1 MNVHVCAL
9 DSRRVRTRAHTCI
22 FTNAYLVMCIHAENM
37 YDGTPNVERHKT
49 RAHAHDTQTTYQ
61 FKSKNCISHHIRVL
75 EDTCTRNTQTTQRSK
90 SKDCISHHIRV
101 GC

>member
-1 MNVHVCAL
+1 
-9 DSRRVRTRAHTCI
+9 
-22 FTNAYLVMCIHAENM
+22 
-37 YDGTPNVERHKT
+37 
-49 RAHAHDTQTTYQ
+49 
-61 FKSKNCISHHIRVL
+61 VL